1 MIEINKLIFRI
12 NITNFVII
20 GGNISEIN
28 VGAGSIPRMAR
39 WLVYDRNYIIC
50 GTQNRTK
57 QQNYCDRS

>member
-39 WLVYDRNYIIC
+39 
-50 GTQNRTK
+50 
-57 QQNYCDRS
+57 

>member
-39 WLVYDRNYIIC
+39 WLVYDRNYIIG
-50 GTQNRTK
+50 GTQNRTT
-57 QQNYCDRS
+57 QQNYCDTS